1 MLMVAM
7 KTEQDRK
14 FNRRMAGETL
24 KNLGAI
30 AKK

>member
-1 MLMVAM
+1 MVTM

-24 KNLGAI
+24 KNVGVI

>member
-1 MLMVAM
+1 MFMVTM

-14 FNRRMAGETL
+14 FNRRMPGETL
-24 KNLGAI
+24 TYLGAI